1 MCAEKIDAGLE
12 HKLQDFITEGF
23 SPRFNHLRDG
33 FATKPKW
40 QKLRELGTKLWLDSG
55 NIEDIEKEWTK
66 EFSGLT
72 VNNTLLNKEIQ
83 AGRYDSLIPE
93 IMNILDNHSEINDQH
108 RMLEIHFVLNAYH
121 GLRLVE
127 KFDAYVSLEEH
138 TDLALDLDQAVD
150 YAQRLYA
157 ICPERFCIK
166 IPFTAAGLLATR
178 KLSIAG
184 VPVNHTLGFSARQNY
199 LIARIAKPTYVNVFL
214 GRLNSFVLDNDLG
227 SGDYIGEKA
236 TLASQKIVKDLRAKN
251 LTKSKQIG
259 ASFRNGQQIHSLAG
273 IDVMTIPPKVANQ
286 FQKMNIGLDLIVD
299 RKDWEYTEGIKKE
312 VDAESIG
319 LNSLWDV
326 DENLISCVEKLE
338 ADNVDTFTTTD
349 LYEFFKENKCADVL
363 VKWDNSQIETS
374 YNEGKIPNLKNW
386 TDALKSKKIGLD
398 SLMNLAGLNSFK
410 ADQQEM
416 DQRIKNVL
424 ENKVEPH
431 DIGIRKH

>member
-1 MCAEKIDAGLE
+1 MSAEKTNTGLE
-12 HKLQDFITEGF
+12 RKLQDFITKGF
-23 SPRFNHLRDG
+23 SPRFNQLRDN

-40 QKLRELGTKLWLDSG
+40 QKLRELGTTLWLDSG
-55 NIEDIEKEWTK
+55 NIENIEEQWTR

-93 IMNILDNHSEINDQH
+93 IINVLNNHSEINDQQ
-108 RMLEIHFVLNAYH
+108 RMLEINFILNAYH

-138 TDLALDLDQAVD
+138 TDLAFDVDLAVD
-150 YAQRLYA
+150 YAKRLYA

-199 LIARIAKPTYVNVFL
+199 LISRIAKPTYVNVFL
-214 GRLNSFVLDNDLG
+214 GRLNSFVSDNDLG

-236 TLASQKIVKDLRAKN
+236 TLASQKAVKDLRAKN
-251 LTKSKQIG
+251 ITKSQQIG

-286 FQKMNIGLDLIVD
+286 FQKMDIGLDLIVD
-299 RKDWEYTEGIKKE
+299 RKDWEYTEDIKKE
-312 VDAESIG
+312 VDPESIG

-338 ADNVDTFTTTD
+338 DENLDNFSANN
-349 LYEFFKENKCADVL
+349 LYDFFKENKCADVL
-363 VKWDNSQIETS
+363 VKWDNSQIQTS

-386 TDALKSKKIGLD
+386 ADALKSKKIGLD

-416 DQRIKNVL
+416 DQRVKSILEKNST
-424 ENKVEPH
+424 E
-431 DIGIRKH
+431 